1 METINDM
8 LKFWIKKLFF
18 IIFAILLIA
27 VGVNLFLAPHNI
39 AAGGLTGLA
48 VIAESY
54 FGWDRTITIWVGQ
67 AIVAVLALVFLGKEI
82 FFNTVIGAGLLP
94 VFIAIIPRYQLIN
107 DTMLSMIAG
116 SIMFGIAA
124 STLYH
129 NKASSGGT
137 AVPPLIFQ
145 KYFNWRPSLGLL
157 VIDCIVVTLC
167 LLVFDV
173 DTFFFAILSNIIT
186 SIVMTQ
192 IENGVNKKKCIY
204 IISEKHKEITNE
216 LLYELGRGVT
226 ILPATGAYT
235 GSSTPMLMLVVSKP
249 YYRQLIEIVNK
260 HDEKCFMVTNIVADV
275 HGEGFTFESGSV

>member
-1 METINDM
+1 MQ
-8 LKFWIKKLFF
+8 LRFWVKKILF

-27 VGVNLFLAPHNI
+27 VGVNMFLAPHNI

-48 VIAESY
+48 VIAEAY
-54 FGWDRTITIWVGQ
+54 FGFDRTITVWVGQ
-67 AIVAVLALVFLGKEI
+67 GIVAALALAFLGKEI

-94 VFIAIIPRYQLIN
+94 IFIAIVPRYQLIG

-116 SIMFGIAA
+116 SVLFGVAA

-145 KYFNWRPSLGLL
+145 KYFNLRPSIGLL
-157 VIDCIVVTLC
+157 AIDSIVVTLC

-173 DTFFFAILSNIIT
+173 DTFFFAILSNFIT
-186 SIVMTQ
+186 SIVMSQ

-204 IISEKHKEITNE
+204 IISEKHEEIKNE
-216 LLYELGRGVT
+216 LLYELERGVT

-235 GSSTPMLMLVVSKP
+235 GSPTPMLMLVVGKQH
-249 YYRQLIEIVNK
+249 YRKLIEIVNK
-260 HDEKCFMVTNIVADV
+260 HDDKCFMVTNIVADV
-275 HGEGFTFESGSV
+275 HGQGFTFESGSV